1 MYGMEFTASVSAIRV
16 MDDGGTGD
24 FFLHC
29 LLSSLSYVLRS
40 AHLHTYFGRQGELC
54 RQYSSNSRFAQ
65 CYLIRPEPMPMD
77 GIAASVLLHAREGL
91 VSRLHKQ
98 LANGRDDGSVGTDCY
113 VVWTDCYVVWTRIA
127 DDVYV
132 SQYLVGS
139 CSYS

>member
-1 MYGMEFTASVSAIRV
+1 MVWSFTARVSAIRV

-24 FFLHC
+24 FFC
-29 LLSSLSYVLRS
+29 SLSSFSYVLRS

-54 RQYSSNSRFAQ
+54 RQYPSNSRFAQ

-98 LANGRDDGSVGTDCY
+98 LVNGRDDGSVGMDCY
-113 VVWTDCYVVWTRIA
+113 VVWPRIA